1 MEAAKHQEAGA
12 ATAPPTDWNRGGGW
26 DSLQPAG
33 ARGPSSIRTRLV
45 RDVCGPS
52 WVALSRLSTTSRVG
66 RGEGWGRPPRPP
78 PGLWARAC
86 LPELLV
92 RD

>member
-12 ATAPPTDWNRGGGW
+12 ATAPSTDWNRGGGW

-33 ARGPSSIRTRLV
+33 AHGPSSIRTRLV

-52 WVALSRLSTTSRVG
+52 WEAFSRLSTTSHVG
-66 RGEGWGRPPRPP
+66 RGKGVGPATTATAGPLGEGLP
-78 PGLWARAC
+78 PGAAR
-86 LPELLV
+86 P
-92 RD
+92 